1 MKIENIIDQL
11 EHNKSCF
18 RGLFEDKSEEMY
30 LYRPQENK
38 WCLLEI
44 ACHLLDEEK
53 EDFRARI
60 KYIFEHPDYDM
71 PSINPPAWVTERNY
85 MSRDFQIVVSL
96 FLEEREKSVAWLRD
110 RVHANLEDQI
120 NHPKL
125 GVMSAKLFLNN
136 WLAHDYLHM
145 RQILRLHY
153 AFLKD
158 QSGLNLDYAGNW

>member
-1 MKIENIIDQL
+1 M
-11 EHNKSCF
+11 EHNKNCF
-18 RGLFEDKSEEMY
+18 RGLFKDKSEEMY

-60 KYIFEHPDYDM
+60 KYIFDHPDYDM

-85 MSRDFQIVVSL
+85 ISRDFQIVVSL
-96 FLEEREKSVAWLRD
+96 FLEEREKSVVWLRD
-110 RVHANLEDQI
+110 RVHANWEDQI